1 MIRVPLLNQKEESK
15 FVEIEQAKLPSDVS
29 EMIKFLSLEK
39 VSIVYWLEISV
50 STSLIFNNN

>member
-39 VSIVYWLEISV
+39 VSIVYWLEISISV
-50 STSLIFNNN
+50 Y